1 MADFPTQAFTL
12 DVANAAQGLVVTDP
26 RSARVHYLNHT
37 AGLVLLLCNGRNS
50 VEQIVDLMQ
59 KQFGLDEPPDDDVRD
74 AIDEFID
81 EGLVTLRRRANHAK
95 RRK

>member
-1 MADFPTQAFTL
+1 MPDFPTQTPAL
-12 DVANAAQGLVVTDP
+12 DVATAAQGLVVNDQ

-59 KQFGLDEPPDDDVRD
+59 QQFALAEPPDDDVRY
-74 AIDEFID
+74 AIDAFID
-81 EGLVTLRRRANHAK
+81 EGLVSLRRQRA
-95 RRK
+95 